1 MKVLIIGLGSIAR
14 KHIDALHRCVSD
26 VEIYALRSNSISSS
40 YEHVIDLYQWNEVFK
55 QSFDFVIVSNPT
67 SMHRSTIE
75 KLEKLNIPLFIE
87 KPLFES
93 LDGEN
98 LVRRLC
104 EKRKPTYIAC
114 NLRFLEVLRSLR
126 NRIENSI
133 VNEVNVYCG
142 SYLPDWRPGTD
153 YRTCYSAI
161 PEMGGGVHI
170 DLIHE
175 LDYIYWFFGK
185 PNKVHKVFTH
195 KSSLGIRAYD
205 YANYLLEY
213 KGFNVNITLNYY
225 RRDSKRTCEVVT
237 SQDTFTADLLH
248 GTISDGQGQ
257 IIEEY
262 SQRISDTYYDQM
274 YHFIAML
281 KSGNFRFN
289 TIEDAYNVLKIC
301 LES

>member
-14 KHIDALHRCVSD
+14 KHIAALRQCVPD
-26 VEIYALRSNSISSS
+26 VEIYALRSNNKSAP
-40 YEHVIDLYQWNEVFK
+40 YEHVIDFYQWEEAFK
-55 QSFDFVIVSNPT
+55 VPYDFVIVSNPT
-67 SMHRSTIE
+67 SMHRLTIE
-75 KLEKLNIPLFIE
+75 RLLAINIPLFIE
-87 KPLFES
+87 KPLFDS
-93 LDGEN
+93 LEG
-98 LVRRLC
+98 RRLV
-104 EKRKPTYIAC
+104 EVIRKNQIPTYVAC

-126 NRIENSI
+126 EQISDKV

-142 SYLPDWRPGTD
+142 SYLPDWRLGTD

-185 PNKVHKVFTH
+185 PDKVHRVFTH
-195 KSSLGIRAYD
+195 KSSLEIRAYD
-205 YANYLLEY
+205 YAHYLLEY
-213 KGFNVNITLNYY
+213 KGFNVNVTLNYY

-237 SQDTFTADLLH
+237 STDTLTADLLT
-248 GTISDGQGQ
+248 GTITDAQGRV
-257 IIEEY
+257 INEY

-274 YHFIAML
+274 SHFLSML
-281 KSGNFRFN
+281 RSGDCSFN
-289 TIEDAYNVLKIC
+289 TAEDAYNVLKIC